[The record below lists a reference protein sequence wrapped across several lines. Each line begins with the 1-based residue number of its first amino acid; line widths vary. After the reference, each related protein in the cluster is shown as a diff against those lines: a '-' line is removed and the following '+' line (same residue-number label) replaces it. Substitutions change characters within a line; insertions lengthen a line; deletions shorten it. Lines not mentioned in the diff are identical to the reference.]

1 MRDAGRYDGIL
12 GVLMAIEVVR
22 ALRPAAGTLRFG
34 LDVVAFWDE
43 EGARFGTALLG
54 SVRDGRPLERG
65 VVGPDRRARHHAAHG
80 VQRVRPGPGAHRHG
94 RAVAGVVGRATS
106 RRTSSRARSSTT
118 AARRW
123 ASSPRSRARDGS
135 RCRSTARPGTPGGA
149 RYEKRHDALL
159 GASEVALAVER
170 LCRAEH
176 HIIGTVGR
184 LETFPGAVNVVPG
197 EARLTVDLR
206 GEHDDDR
213 DRVWGSITREL
224 DEIAGRRGLTWSAR
238 ELHEAPAVMCDALL
252 QDVVRAGIEDTGRR
266 HVPALFSRAGHDA
279 MAIGA
284 VTGVGMLF
292 LRNPDGISH
301 HPDEDVSLADVE
313 TGLRGADRDGRAPGP
328 RGRLRGSGPWNL
340 SVFDPVPDIRLIAVD
355 MDGSLLDDEK
365 QIHDDFWP
373 LLDELARRGI
383 LLCPASGRQY
393 ATLRRQFGRDE
404 LVYIAENGAYV
415 VQHDEEISA
424 DGLALGDGARGGRDG
439 PRRPT
444 HLDLGT
450 VLCGK
455 RSAYVER
462 TDDAFLDQATP
473 VLREARARST
483 TCSRSTTRSSRSPS
497 TTSARRPTGAGPLLQ
512 PFDARWCRA
521 STGST

>member
-1 MRDAGRYDGIL
+1 MAGYLEAHIEQGPELDDGGAPL
-12 GVLMAIEVVR
+12 GVVTSIASAR
-22 ALRPAAGTLRFG
+22 RFA
-34 LDVVAFWDE
+34 VQI
-43 EGARFGTALLG
+43 
-54 SVRDGRPLERG
+54 DGE
-65 VVGPDRRARHHAAHG
+65 ARHA
-80 VQRVRPGPGAHRHG
+80 
-94 RAVAGVVGRATS
+94 
-106 RRTSSRARSSTT
+106 
-118 AARRW
+118 
-123 ASSPRSRARDGS
+123 
-135 RCRSTARPGTPGGA
+135 GGA

-238 ELHEAPAVMCDALL
+238 ELHEAPAVRCDALL

-313 TGLRGADRDGRAPGP
+313 TGLHGAGRDRRAPGP
-328 RGRLRGSGPWNL
+328 RGRLSGLPGDLRRVRDRGTSWSSTPSPTSG
-340 SVFDPVPDIRLIAVD
+340 SIAVD

-365 QIHDDFWP
+365 RIHDDFWP
-373 LLDELARRGI
+373 LLDELADRGI

-393 ATLRRQFGRDE
+393 ATLRRQLGRDE

-415 VQHDEEISA
+415 VQHDEEISV
-424 DGLALGDGARGGRDG
+424 D
-439 PRRPT
+439 P
-444 HLDLGT
+444 LDLGT
-450 VLCGK
+450 AREVVETVRAAASGST
-455 RSAYVER
+455 SAPCCAASGR
-462 TDDAFLDQATP
+462 PTWSGP
-473 VLREARARST
+473 
-483 TCSRSTTRSSRSPS
+483 TTRSSTRRAR
-497 TTSARRPTGAGPLLQ
+497 TTRGWRRWT
-512 PFDARWCRA
+512 
-521 STGST
+521 T